1 MKTIILFVMISYL
14 GFSQD
19 YDTIKSLDTIF
30 ILYKGGKEEHQ
41 AISKKIFPNNITR
54 RYFVFGYKFKY
65 GSNQFMYPRVVNN
78 GLGTIFISD
87 VIFTNKSFVKNHQNK
102 IIDITFFYTLKNC
115 WKTKELF
122 GQSKPIYIID
132 YTTKNNKKYVTYPV
146 TLLKYCQNI
155 E

>member
-41 AISKKIFPNNITR
+41 AISKKIFPNNIKK
-54 RYFVFGYKFKY
+54 RYFVFGYKANY
-65 GSNQFMYPRVVNN
+65 GNNQFMYPRVIESDS
-78 GLGTIFISD
+78 GTLFISD
-87 VIFTNKSFVKNHQNK
+87 VIFANKSFVKNHKNK
-102 IIDITFFYTLKNC
+102 IIDITFFCTLNNC
-115 WKTKELF
+115 LKTKELF
-122 GQSKPIYIID
+122 GKTKPIYIID
-132 YTTKNNKKYVTYPV
+132 STTKINGKHIVYPV